1 VKSQTKLVVGGVI
14 GAIILVILFFIP
26 TNEFFGTDSYNSE
39 SPPPIVV
46 LNNYQDDFEITPTSC
61 TRNSDS
67 IEFQFSI
74 ANNLDD
80 DYRLEIHLVLNDN
93 QDQLIAKQAILVE
106 TYAGETTFEKYQMP
120 LDSRLYSCGIEMKHF
135 EEVT

>member
-1 VKSQTKLVVGGVI
+1 VKSPIKLVVGGVI
-14 GAIILVILFFIP
+14 GAIILVILFFVP
-26 TNEFFGTDSYNSE
+26 TNEFFGIDSYNSE

-61 TRNSDS
+61 TSNSES

-93 QDQLIAKQAILVE
+93 QDQAIAKQAILVE
-106 TYAGETTFEKYQMP
+106 MSPGETTFEKYQMP
-120 LDSRLYSCGIEMKHF
+120 LDSRQYSCGIEMKRF
-135 EEVT
+135 EEIT